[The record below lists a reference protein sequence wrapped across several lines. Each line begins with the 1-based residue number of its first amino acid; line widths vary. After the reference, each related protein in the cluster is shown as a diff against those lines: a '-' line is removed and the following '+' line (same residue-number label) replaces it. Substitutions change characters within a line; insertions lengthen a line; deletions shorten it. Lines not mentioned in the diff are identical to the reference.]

1 MSDSEDDFYSK
12 QNYNYLI
19 NKIRL
24 LKDNDIDKEEFLLN
38 YKNFKLEKIIL
49 DIKGE
54 STMMINKK
62 FIEMYY
68 NDLSK
73 TLNDKMKNTQ
83 DFTVDDYR
91 NLNLHTDDSIVYN
104 IKANIPW
111 RSKIGTS
118 MIKSF
123 ERDIDDTLPN
133 VINPET
139 PVRRSFNHVRNR
151 EVQF

>member
-62 FIEMYY
+62 YIEIYY